1 MAAHACVLAAN
12 NQASIDG
19 RGRALDYFYV
29 EHLSRSV
36 KSKNISLNQ
45 YDLSHLLQTDLT
57 PDFEFYSLERQHLP
71 KCTLFFPF
79 RGLVIGANH
88 MRRKKSQ

>member
-1 MAAHACVLAAN
+1 MQHITKHVKDQFSGQESTAVHACVLAAN

-29 EHLSRSV
+29 EHLSCGV
-36 KSKNISLNQ
+36 ISKKISLNQ

-57 PDFEFYSLERQHLP
+57 PKFEF
-71 KCTLFFPF
+71 
-79 RGLVIGANH
+79 
-88 MRRKKSQ
+88 